1 MLVVR
6 ELEIRSIIAEIF
18 LKYLNDDILKDN
30 FLIIFWD
37 GGTFKWFGLIITNIR
52 NLWYEMWYRGKTIG
66 SM

>member
-30 FLIIFWD
+30 FLIIF
-37 GGTFKWFGLIITNIR
+37 
-52 NLWYEMWYRGKTIG
+52 
-66 SM
+66 